1 MLRMANGH
9 DADGRSDDGLVADW
23 CNADC
28 YNRCLLITVMLIV
41 MVLKGRRANYRC
53 SLP

>member
-23 CNADC
+23 CNAEAIM
-28 YNRCLLITVMLIV
+28 LITVMLIV